1 MAETTKEEKV
11 YGVFQSISDSYDDAN
26 ERISLGMDER
36 WRRRI
41 VESVCDSTGPGGKIL
56 DVCSGTGDV
65 ALAIANARRDVDV
78 TGIDFSPAMLD
89 VARRKGKDVDNVTW
103 REGDAMNLPFE
114 ENTFQA
120 ATISFG
126 LRNTADYLR
135 VLQEMTRV
143 VIPGGWVY
151 CLDSFVPES
160 PVIRPFYWLYFRYV
174 MPVLGGGWHHR
185 KEYTW
190 LWQSTKQFVTS
201 RELLQLFEEA
211 GLVETEM
218 ESPFFGACVFHRGK
232 KRTL

>member
-1 MAETTKEEKV
+1 
-11 YGVFQSISDSYDDAN
+11 
-26 ERISLGMDER
+26 
-36 WRRRI
+36 
-41 VESVCDSTGPGGKIL
+41 
-56 DVCSGTGDV
+56 
-65 ALAIANARRDVDV
+65 
-78 TGIDFSPAMLD
+78 MLD

-160 PVIRPFYWLYFRYV
+160 PVIRPFTGCTFDMSCPSSAADGTIARNI
-174 MPVLGGGWHHR
+174 LGCGNR
-185 KEYTW
+185 RNN
-190 LWQSTKQFVTS
+190 L
-201 RELLQLFEEA
+201 
-211 GLVETEM
+211 
-218 ESPFFGACVFHRGK
+218 
-232 KRTL
+232 